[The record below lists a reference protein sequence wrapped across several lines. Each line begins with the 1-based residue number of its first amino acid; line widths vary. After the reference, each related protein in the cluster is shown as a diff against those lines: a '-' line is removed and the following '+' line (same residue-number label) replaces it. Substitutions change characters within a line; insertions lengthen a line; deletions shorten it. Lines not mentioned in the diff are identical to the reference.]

1 MSIDKSIL
9 LDAHNIVYKDA
20 DGHDY
25 GSFDQNMQDAC
36 NFAMVMTGNVVTMDM
51 AYALMIGLK
60 FAREKQV
67 HKRDNMVDV
76 CGYMEGWA
84 EYKAKRGWAE
94 AKNEAEKWNDPEL
107 HATEQQK
114 REVAEDGDTYID
126 NNGQQERSEG
136 SVPISQLP

>member
-1 MSIDKSIL
+1 MSIDRSIL

-36 NFAMVMTGNVVTMDM
+36 NFAMVMTGSMVTIDM
-51 AYALMIGLK
+51 AYAILIGLK
-60 FAREKQV
+60 LAREKQN

-76 CGYMEGWA
+76 CGYMEGWS
-84 EYKAKRGWAE
+84 EYKEKQAWAE
-94 AKNEAEKWNDPEL
+94 AKNESETWNDPEL

-114 REVAEDGDTYID
+114 REVAEDGDTHRR
-126 NNGQQERSEG
+126 NSGREERSTG
-136 SVPISQLP
+136 SVPIGQLP